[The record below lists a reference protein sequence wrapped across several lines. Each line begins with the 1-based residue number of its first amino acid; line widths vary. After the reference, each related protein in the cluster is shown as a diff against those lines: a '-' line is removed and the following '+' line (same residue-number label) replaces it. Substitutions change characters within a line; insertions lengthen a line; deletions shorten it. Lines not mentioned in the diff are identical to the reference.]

1 MASIRTVKLPSGES
15 VPALGQ
21 GTWHLGEHPS
31 KRQDEIAA
39 LRLGLDLG
47 LTLIDT
53 AEMYVGAEDLIR
65 EAIGMVG
72 RRNECFIVDKV
83 RPSHATRRGTI
94 QACEDS
100 LRRLV
105 TDRIDLY
112 LLHWRGTVPLEETVD
127 AFEELIDTGK
137 IRYWGVSNFD
147 HDDMTDLFQVP
158 EIEPQ
163 TDQVLYNLA
172 HRGIEWD
179 LLPWCRSR
187 GIPLMAYSP
196 VEEGTLVDHPVVR
209 RVAKRHDATPAQ
221 IAIAWVLRQ
230 PDVITIPKAGNPE
243 HVRENRG
250 ALDIQLTSKDLRDL
264 DDVFEPPKY
273 KVPLDVS

>member
-47 LTLIDT
+47 MTLIDT

-100 LRRLV
+100 LRRLA

-196 VEEGTLVDHPVVR
+196 VEGGTLVDHPVVR

-230 PDVITIPKAGNPE
+230 PDVITIPRAGNPE

>member
-21 GTWHLGEHPS
+21 GTWHLGERPS

>member
-1 MASIRTVKLPSGES
+1 MATIRTVKLPSGES

-21 GTWHLGEHPS
+21 GTWHLGEQPS

-47 LTLIDT
+47 MTLIDT
-53 AEMYVGAEDLIR
+53 AEMYVGAEDLIH

-83 RPSHATRRGTI
+83 LPNHATRRGTI
-94 QACEDS
+94 EACEAS

-105 TDRIDLY
+105 TDHIDLY
-112 LLHWRGTVPLEETVD
+112 LLHWRGSVPLEETVG
-127 AFEELIDTGK
+127 AFEELIDSGK

-147 HDDMTDLFQVP
+147 LDDMKDLFQVP

-163 TDQVLYNLA
+163 TDQVLYNLT
-172 HRGIEWD
+172 HRGIEWG

-187 GIPLMAYSP
+187 SIPLMAYAP
-196 VEEGTLVDHPVVR
+196 VEEGTLLDHPQVR

-230 PDVITIPKAGNPE
+230 PDVIPIPKAGNPE

-264 DDVFEPPKY
+264 DGVFEPPKR
-273 KVPLDVS
+273 KVPLDVI

>member
-31 KRQDEIAA
+31 KRQDEITA

-47 LTLIDT
+47 MTLIDT

-112 LLHWRGTVPLEETVD
+112 LLHWRGTVPLEETID

-273 KVPLDVS
+273 KVPLDVI

>member
-1 MASIRTVKLPSGES
+1 MASIRTVQLPSGES

-47 LTLIDT
+47 MTLIDT
-53 AEMYVGAEDLIR
+53 AEIYVGAEDLIR

-83 RPSHATRRGTI
+83 LPSHATRRGTI
-94 QACEDS
+94 QACEGS

-112 LLHWRGTVPLEETVD
+112 LLHWRGTVPLEETID

-147 HDDMTDLFQVP
+147 HDDMMDLFQVP

-163 TDQVLYNLA
+163 TDQVLYNLT

-187 GIPLMAYSP
+187 SIPVMAYSP
-196 VEEGTLVDHPVVR
+196 VEEGTLVDHPEVR
-209 RVAKRHDATPAQ
+209 RVAKRHDATPVQ

-230 PDVITIPKAGNPE
+230 PDVITIPRAGNPE

-273 KVPLDVS
+273 EVPLDVI

>member
-1 MASIRTVKLPSGES
+1 
-15 VPALGQ
+15 
-21 GTWHLGEHPS
+21 
-31 KRQDEIAA
+31 
-39 LRLGLDLG
+39 
-47 LTLIDT
+47 
-53 AEMYVGAEDLIR
+53 
-65 EAIGMVG
+65 MVG

-100 LRRLV
+100 LRRLD

-147 HDDMTDLFQVP
+147 HDDMTDLFQIP

-209 RVAKRHDATPAQ
+209 RVAKRHDATPEQ

-264 DDVFEPPKY
+264 DDVVEPPKY
-273 KVPLDVS
+273 KVPFDVS

>member
-1 MASIRTVKLPSGES
+1 MASIRTIKLPSGES

-47 LTLIDT
+47 MTLIDT